1 MIDIEKIIFSPTLS
15 IWKSK
20 FDISNKDKAILE
32 CEELIKN
39 KPKVNTDGYAY
50 YINNSL
56 NYNGCYIDIEMKKEL
71 DSIMCSGINTCINI
85 HNQSFNEIKTDVWVN
100 VVRAKNPVQK
110 NYKTNGSLIFHNHV
124 ELNILNKL
132 PPPLYTFVCYIQ
144 MPDNLKDNDAVLFME
159 DIDKHIYNI
168 LPKEGDIIVMKG
180 DLPHVPNYAPNS
192 VKDRI
197 VLAGSIRMDFSKFN
211 KSLI

>member
-1 MIDIEKIIFSPTLS
+1 MSNIKEIKFSSTLS

-20 FDISNKDKAILE
+20 FDISNKDKILSE

-50 YINNSL
+50 YINNGL
-56 NYNGCYIDIEMKKEL
+56 NYNGYIDIEIKKEL
-71 DSIMCSGINTCINI
+71 DSIMCSGINACIDI
-85 HNQSFNEIKTDVWVN
+85 HNQKFNEIKTDVWVN

-110 NYKTNGSLIFHNHV
+110 NYKTNGSLVFHNHV

-144 MPDNLKDNDAVLFME
+144 MPDNLSGDDAVLFME
-159 DIDKHIYNI
+159 DTDKSVFSI
-168 LPKEGDIIVMKG
+168 LPNEGDILIMRG
-180 DLPHVPNYAPNS
+180 DLPHVPNYSPNS
-192 VKDRI
+192 TKDRV
-197 VLAGSIRMDFSKFN
+197 VLAGSIRMDFSKLT